1 MAKAAKGA
9 ARAGGGKPVPIALK
23 RIYEPPAKDDG
34 ARILVDRLWPR
45 GISSAKA
52 RLDLWLRDIAP
63 SDELRHWFAHDPK
76 RWPEFKRRY
85 KAELKGRS
93 DELRPIRDALA
104 KGKATL
110 LFAAHDEAHNNA
122 VVVKE
127 LVERSARASAKRRAK
142 GLDAGPRS
150 AT

>member
-1 MAKAAKGA
+1 MAKAKA
-9 ARAGGGKPVPIALK
+9 AAHTGDGKPVPIALK

-127 LVERSARASAKRRAK
+127 LVERSARASAKRKAK
-142 GLDAGPRS
+142 TAS
-150 AT
+150 

>member
-9 ARAGGGKPVPIALK
+9 ARRAGGGKAVPIALK

-52 RLDLWLRDIAP
+52 RLDLWLRHIAP
-63 SDELRHWFAHDPK
+63 SDELRHWFGYDPK

-104 KGKATL
+104 
-110 LFAAHDEAHNNA
+110 
-122 VVVKE
+122 
-127 LVERSARASAKRRAK
+127 
-142 GLDAGPRS
+142 
-150 AT
+150 